1 MSLNAF
7 VAKSG
12 ALEFKQKK
20 QKKSLLAALFGCI
33 RGPSTGEGPSLL
45 QEAGPGEDA
54 AGWML
59 KLGGKG
65 NMQLWQ
71 RRIFV
76 LKGTELFYYK
86 DRADTEP
93 KGVIRLCGAS
103 FYFVKSTDKENHFR
117 IKHPDFKIR
126 DLACDD
132 ERWLDTWTT
141 CIQETID
148 KAAKQ
153 KEMAGWIYKKD
164 KGGKHG
170 WKKRYAVVDGS
181 GILRYFENPDD
192 LVCKGELNLKDSTFE
207 TIGDERDSLKQA
219 RRSRSSSSGTG
230 GKFLFNI
237 IMANQV
243 RQFYT
248 EGFSDRQKWKACVDT
263 MGALRRQSL
272 LGESDIVEKGWIM
285 KKGGGSSLLG
295 RKNWK
300 KRYLVLTKDREL
312 YWFASQVYDQL
323 FIPSMRDTARSQA
336 LGFIELH
343 ASSTSFRVEGGYASK
358 YNHSFK
364 IEGGACKCGFE
375 ARAETHVGMLEW
387 LKKIETAIKEM
398 EEASKSPNPKTSDPA
413 NSNMV

>member
-7 VAKSG
+7 VSKSG
-12 ALEFKQKK
+12 ALELKQKK
-20 QKKSLLAALFGCI
+20 QKRSFLAALFGCI
-33 RGPSTGEGPSLL
+33 NGPSTGEGPSLL
-45 QEAGPGEDA
+45 QDAGPGEDA

-71 RRIFV
+71 RRLFV

-86 DRADTEP
+86 DRADNEP

-126 DLACDD
+126 DLACED
-132 ERWLDTWTT
+132 ERWLDAWTT
-141 CIQETID
+141 CIQEVID
-148 KAAKQ
+148 KASKQ

-219 RRSRSSSSGTG
+219 RRSRASSSGAG

-248 EGFSDRQKWKACVDT
+248 EGFSDRQKWKACVDN
-263 MGALRRQSL
+263 MGALRRQV
-272 LGESDIVEKGWIM
+272 GESDVVEKGWVM

-300 KRYLVLTKDREL
+300 RRYLVLTKDREL
-312 YWFASQVYDQL
+312 YWFKEQVYDQL
-323 FIPSMRDTARSQA
+323 FIAGIRDKARSQA
-336 LGFIELH
+336 LGYIELH
-343 ASSTSFRVEGGYASK
+343 ASGTSFSIESGYASK

-364 IEGGACKCGFE
+364 IEGGARKRGFE
-375 ARAETHVGMLEW
+375 ARAETHVSMLEW
-387 LKKIETAIKEM
+387 VKKIGTAV
-398 EEASKSPNPKTSDPA
+398 EEVKSPPSPSSDKTK
-413 NSNMV
+413 SNMV